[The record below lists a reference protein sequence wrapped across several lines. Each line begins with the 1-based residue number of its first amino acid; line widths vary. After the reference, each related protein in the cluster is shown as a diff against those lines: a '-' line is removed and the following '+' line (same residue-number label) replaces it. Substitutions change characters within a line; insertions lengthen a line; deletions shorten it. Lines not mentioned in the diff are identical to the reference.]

1 MRFFIINLY
10 FYVVVM
16 AANMLIN
23 RPMSILYGLYLFIFF
38 LGCYF

>member
-23 RPMSILYGLYLFIFF
+23 RSMNILYGLYLFIFF